1 MMRATLLVN
10 SLALVFD
17 CGSTNLRVAAVNEQ
31 GEIAAQASAPNS
43 PVTQPGH
50 PEWLVWDLDAI
61 WGKLCELSRTVTSRV
76 EGRVAA
82 VAVTTWGADGAPVRR
97 DGSLTYPPISWQCQR
112 TREVVPEVLELVSP
126 REIFR
131 ITGYQ
136 VIYFNTLFKLYWLRK
151 RAPEALEE
159 AHCWLMMPGLIAQR
173 LCGELHID
181 PTSAS
186 TMMAMDLAKRDWSS
200 EMLALAGLD
209 SSFFPE
215 WREPGE
221 VVGYVTDRAGEETG
235 IPPGT
240 PVVAAG
246 HDTQFAILA
255 AGAGEGEAVL
265 SSGTWEILALRTA
278 YYDPNDRALELG
290 VIIEADVERGR
301 WNPQLLMIASAVLE
315 WLKRLAYP
323 ELPPGEYAKMVEE
336 AKGVPPGSGSL
347 IFVPSFV
354 PDSGPLSRFGVRG
367 AVLGLSLGASR
378 GQLYRAALEGLSL
391 QLKLALEALEEA
403 FNFKAKGV
411 RVVGGG
417 SKNEL
422 WNEIRASVLG
432 LPVTTTRFSEATV
445 LGAAIAA
452 FKGAGVF
459 RSFDEALESLDWGAR
474 IYEPAREEVY
484 RDLYERFLAAV
495 KAVSGL

>member
-1 MMRATLLVN
+1 MER
-10 SLALVFD
+10 LALVFD
-17 CGSTNLRVAAVNEQ
+17 CGSTNLRVAAVDES
-31 GEIAAQASAPNS
+31 GSIVAQASAPNS
-43 PVTQPGH
+43 PVPQPDH
-50 PEWLVWDLDAI
+50 PEWLIWDLDSI
-61 WGKLCELSRTVTSRV
+61 WSKLCQLSRTVASRV
-76 EGRVAA
+76 EGRVVA

-126 REIFR
+126 KEIFR

-151 RAPEALEE
+151 RAPEALER
-159 AHCWLMMPGLIAQR
+159 AHAWLMMPGLIAQR

-186 TMMAMDLAKRDWSS
+186 TMMAMDLGRRDWSP
-200 EMLALAGLD
+200 EMLALAGVD
-209 SSFFPE
+209 PSFFPE

-221 VVGYVTDRAGEETG
+221 VVGYVTEEAGRAAG
-235 IPPGT
+235 IPSGT

-255 AGAGEGEAVL
+255 AGAGEGEAIL
-265 SSGTWEILALRTA
+265 SSGTWEILALRSSTF
-278 YYDPNDRALELG
+278 DPNDRALELG
-290 VIIEADVERGR
+290 VIIEADAEPGK

-323 ELPPGEYAKMVEE
+323 ELPPGDYSRMVEE
-336 AKGVPPGSGSL
+336 ARAAPPGSGGL

-354 PDSGPLSRFGVRG
+354 PDSGPLSRYGVRG
-367 AVLGLSLGASR
+367 SVLGLTLATGR
-378 GQLYRAALEGLSL
+378 GQLYRAALEGLSF
-391 QLKLALEALEEA
+391 QLRMALEALEEA
-403 FNFKAKGV
+403 FGFRARGV

-417 SKNEL
+417 SRNEL

-452 FKGAGVF
+452 FKGAGVY
-459 RSFDEALESLDWGAR
+459 RSFDEALRSIEWGVRA
-474 IYEPAREEVY
+474 YEPRQVETY
-484 RDLYERFLAAV
+484 RVLYERFVAAV
-495 KAVSGL
+495 KSLGGL

>member
-1 MMRATLLVN
+1 MS

-17 CGSTNLRVAAVNEQ
+17 CGSTNLRVAAVNER
-31 GEIAAQASAPNS
+31 GDIVAQASAPNA
-43 PVTQPGH
+43 PVHQPDH

-61 WGKLCELSRTVTSRV
+61 WGRLCELSRAVTSKVKRRV
-76 EGRVAA
+76 VA

-151 RAPEALEE
+151 RAPKALEK
-159 AHCWLMMPGLIAQR
+159 AHCWLMMPGLIAHR

-209 SSFFPE
+209 PSFFPE
-215 WREPGE
+215 WKESGD
-221 VVGYVTDRAGEETG
+221 VVGYVTDKAGAETG

-278 YYDPNDRALELG
+278 YYDPNDKALELG
-290 VIIEADVERGR
+290 VIIEADVERGK

-323 ELPPGEYAKMVEE
+323 ELPPSEYAKMMEE
-336 AKGVPPGSGSL
+336 ARSVPPGSRGL

-378 GQLYRAALEGLSL
+378 GQFYRAALEGLSL

-452 FKGAGVF
+452 FKGAGLF
-459 RSFDEALESLDWGAR
+459 RSFDEALRSLDWGVR
-474 IYEPAREEVY
+474 TYEPAREEAY

-495 KAVSGL
+495 KALSGL